1 MFIEA
6 PQSTPGRWKPTL
18 CFNLHPF
25 VRSILGYKV
34 LSFLVAIPLL
44 FFRFFV
50 FPPSSFRLS
59 SLLWPTI
66 AALVMFAL
74 IVSMGLVEFLLGMR
88 YLHRR
93 SQVLALGQ
101 SLDHEKPWQPKSKFW
116 LGWKTCEITCF
127 ALFALFFLLST
138 VSS

>member
-1 MFIEA
+1 
-6 PQSTPGRWKPTL
+6 
-18 CFNLHPF
+18 
-25 VRSILGYKV
+25 
-34 LSFLVAIPLL
+34 
-44 FFRFFV
+44 
-50 FPPSSFRLS
+50 
-59 SLLWPTI
+59 
-66 AALVMFAL
+66 MFAL

-101 SLDHEKPWQPKSKFW
+101 SLITKSLGDLKSKFW

>member
-25 VRSILGYKV
+25 VRSWDTRL

-66 AALVMFAL
+66 VALVMFAL
-74 IVSMGLVEFLLGMR
+74 ILSMGLVEFLLGMR

-93 SQVLALGQ
+93 SQVLGAGPKLGSRKAL
-101 SLDHEKPWQPKSKFW
+101 
-116 LGWKTCEITCF
+116 
-127 ALFALFFLLST
+127 AA
-138 VSS
+138 

>member
-1 MFIEA
+1 
-6 PQSTPGRWKPTL
+6 
-18 CFNLHPF
+18 
-25 VRSILGYKV
+25 
-34 LSFLVAIPLL
+34 
-44 FFRFFV
+44 
-50 FPPSSFRLS
+50 
-59 SLLWPTI
+59 
-66 AALVMFAL
+66 
-74 IVSMGLVEFLLGMR
+74 LGMR